1 MKNRHCKVML
11 SLMFI
16 SVLFL
21 PALTYCRPKEKELTF
36 SSWVFAEERLKP
48 TFMALLNT
56 FRENHPRVKIKPV
69 SYPHAQYLSQLIILA
84 ASGNAPDV
92 MHIKAEWLPNF
103 LKMGAQKDLTTVIS
117 KKMQRDYYPKLLKH
131 VTVKGKIVAAPWFR
145 SPCAL
150 YYNKTLLKKAGI
162 TKLPAN
168 WDELMAAARKISALG
183 TDRNGNRIYGYALPN
198 AKVETLGYNCFP
210 HLWAHGGEVIDKNG
224 KIVVNSAANIAA
236 FTEIRRL
243 YKERISPNGCNLGDF
258 RKGFVRGVI
267 GFYYDLE
274 ASTSYFVP
282 ASLLGKNFKNE
293 YGVMVIPS
301 KKGPKGYGYITE
313 NYLLVSKS
321 VGQDNLKVIGNLLEH
336 LTGPT
341 CLKIIKDGGME
352 KMPDRVSVSKMNIFS
367 NPGNENVQA
376 FVESLA
382 TARSLPID
390 NENFMAM
397 DDYFSDVLAKLA
409 VTDEPVKKIVTELE
423 TKLKKLYKQ

>member
-1 MKNRHCKVML
+1 ML
-11 SLMFI
+11 SLVFI
-16 SVLFL
+16 SVLSL
-21 PALTYCRPKEKELTF
+21 PTLAYCGPKEKQLTF
-36 SSWVFAEERLKP
+36 SSWFFAEERLKP
-48 TFMALLNT
+48 TFMALLTT
-56 FRENHPRVKIKPV
+56 FKKKHPNVKFKPV
-69 SYPHAQYLSQLIILA
+69 AYPHAQYLSQLIILA
-84 ASGNAPDV
+84 ASGAAPDV

-103 LKMGAQKDLTTVIS
+103 LKMGALKDLNQVIS
-117 KKMQRDYYPKLLKH
+117 KQMKNDYYPKILKNA
-131 VTVKGKIVAAPWFR
+131 TVKGKIVAAPWFR

-162 TKLPAN
+162 TKLPVN
-168 WDELMAAARKISALG
+168 WDELMAAARKISALE
-183 TDRNGNRIYGYALPN
+183 TDQNGDRIYGYALPN

-210 HLWAHGGEVIDKNG
+210 HLWAHGGEVVDKKG

-243 YKERISPNGCNLGDF
+243 YKERISPNGCNLSDF
-258 RKGFVRGVI
+258 RKGFGRGVI

-274 ASTSYFVP
+274 ASASYFIP
-282 ASLLGKNFKNE
+282 ASPLGKKFKNE

-321 VGQDNLKVIGNLLEH
+321 IAQDNLKVIGEFLEH

-341 CLKIIKDGGME
+341 CMKIINEGGME

-367 NPGNENVQA
+367 NPGDENAQA
-376 FVESLA
+376 FIESLA
-382 TARSLPID
+382 TARSLPTD

-409 VTDEPVKKIVTELE
+409 VTDQPVKEIVAELE
-423 TKLKKLYKQ
+423 AKLKELYKQ

>member
-1 MKNRHCKVML
+1 VKNWNFKVVL
-11 SLMFI
+11 SLVFI
-16 SVLFL
+16 LVLFL
-21 PALTYCRPKEKELTF
+21 PKLTYCRHKEKQLTF
-36 SSWVFAEERLKP
+36 SSWIFAEERLQP
-48 TFMALLNT
+48 TFMALLTT
-56 FRENHPRVKIKPV
+56 FRENHPQVKIKPV
-69 SYPHAQYLSQLIILA
+69 SYPHAQYLSQLIISA
-84 ASGNAPDV
+84 ASGNAPNV

-117 KKMQRDYYPKLLKH
+117 KKMQLDYYPKLLKNA
-131 VTVKGKIVAAPWFR
+131 TVKGKIVAAPWFR

-150 YYNKTLLKKAGI
+150 YYNKTLLRKAGI
-162 TKLPAN
+162 TKLPVN

-210 HLWAHGGEVIDKNG
+210 HLWAHGGEVINKKG
-224 KIVVNSAANIAA
+224 KIVVNSPANIAA

-243 YKERISPNGCNLGDF
+243 YKERISPNGCNLSDF
-258 RKGFVRGVI
+258 RKGFGRGVI

-274 ASTSYFVP
+274 ASASYFIS
-282 ASLLGKNFKNE
+282 ASSLRKNFKNE

-313 NYLLVSKS
+313 NYLIVSKS
-321 VGQDNLKVIGNLLEH
+321 VPKDNLKLVAEFLEH
-336 LTGPT
+336 LTGST
-341 CLKIIKDGGME
+341 CLKIINDGGME
-352 KMPDRVSVSKMNIFS
+352 KMPDRVSVSKMNTFS
-367 NPGNENVQA
+367 NPGNENARA

-382 TARSLPID
+382 TARSLPTD
-390 NENFMAM
+390 NENFMVM

-409 VTDEPVKKIVTELE
+409 VTDEPVKKIVAELE